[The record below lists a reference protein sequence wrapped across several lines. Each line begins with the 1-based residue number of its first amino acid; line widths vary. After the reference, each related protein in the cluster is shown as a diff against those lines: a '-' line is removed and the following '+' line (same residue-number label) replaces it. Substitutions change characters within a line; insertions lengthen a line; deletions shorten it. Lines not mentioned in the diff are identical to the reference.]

1 MKLGRKTLN
10 IVYVTLFLITIT
22 LSLLVIAFSALN
34 SYFNNPIQLYY
45 PADINNGRTLNQA
58 IKLTSDYQDEDS
70 TVTRVVF
77 DYYTDYQ
84 IVDDGEQETV
94 QCSYIQN
101 GQNVI
106 EGVIGNSITW
116 DSTTVDLYRTTNA
129 GGDKQSTFYQMR
141 I

>member
-45 PADINNGRTLNQA
+45 PADISNGGTLNQA
-58 IKLTSDYQDEDS
+58 IKAMPSYTYEDS

-77 DYYTDYQ
+77 DYYTSYASVAEDN
-84 IVDDGEQETV
+84 GEESIHCT
-94 QCSYIQN
+94 YIEN

-106 EGVIGNSITW
+106 EGAACNSITW
-116 DSTTVDLYRTTNA
+116 DSVTVDLYRVNVS
-129 GGDKQSTFYQMR
+129 GG
-141 I
+141 

>member
-34 SYFNNPIQLYY
+34 SYFNNPIQIYY
-45 PADINNGRTLNQA
+45 PADISSGGTLNQA
-58 IKLTSDYQDEDS
+58 IKLTSDYQDDS

-77 DYYTDYQ
+77 DYYCDYQ

-94 QCSYIQN
+94 QCSYIEN

-106 EGVIGNSITW
+106 EGVTGNSISW
-116 DSTTVDLYRTTNA
+116 DSVTVDLYRVNVS
-129 GGDKQSTFYQMR
+129 GGGNNIHSLDR
-141 I
+141 